1 MTPKFFYFDLGKVLV
16 DFDAQHMCRRMAAVA
31 GVEPEQVKG
40 IVFDSGLQSRLE
52 RGALTSREFYDEFCR
67 RIGARPSYQDLT
79 AAAADIF
86 ALRPAM
92 LPIVA
97 QMRQAGYR
105 LGILSNTSELHW
117 EHCLRRYCLL
127 GAAFDVYALSYRIGR
142 CKPEPEIFR
151 AAAGLA
157 GVAPGEVFFT
167 DDLPGHVEGARAAGF
182 DAVLYT
188 STAELAATL
197 RARGVRFNY

>member
-31 GVEPEQVKG
+31 GVEPDQVKEV
-40 IVFDSGLQSRLE
+40 VFDSGLQSRLE
-52 RGALTSREFYDEFCR
+52 RGTVTSREFYDEFCR
-67 RIGARPSYQDLT
+67 RIGTQPGYQDL
-79 AAAADIF
+79 AEAAADIF
-86 ALRPAM
+86 TLRPTM
-92 LPIVA
+92 LPIVT
-97 QMRQAGYR
+97 QLQQAGYR
-105 LGILSNTSELHW
+105 LGILSNTSRLHW
-117 EHCLRRYCLL
+117 EHCLRRYCFL
-127 GAAFDVYALSYRIGR
+127 GEAFDVYALSYRIGH

-157 GVAPGEVFFT
+157 GVAAGEIFFT

-182 DAVLYT
+182 DTVCYT
-188 STAELAATL
+188 STAELAAAL